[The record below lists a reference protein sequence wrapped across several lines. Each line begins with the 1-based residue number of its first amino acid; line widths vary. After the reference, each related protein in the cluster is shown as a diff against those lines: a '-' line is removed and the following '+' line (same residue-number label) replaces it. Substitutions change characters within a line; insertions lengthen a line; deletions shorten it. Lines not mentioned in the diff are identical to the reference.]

1 MGKHIHFDVIIGN
14 PPYQKNDGGGKGTSA
29 TPLYNEFVNIA
40 KKLNPS
46 FITMIIPAR
55 WYTGG
60 RGLKTF
66 REDMLND
73 TRMVEIHDFP
83 DSNDCFPDVVIK
95 GGVCYFLWAKN
106 YHGDCKVVTR
116 KKNKI
121 ISKKK
126 RPLCIS
132 GLDLFI
138 RRNECVPIVEK
149 VRYFKEPTF
158 DKLVSVNDPFGLDT
172 RLENSYKRNV
182 IKSYKTPFNG
192 CVLLYYHGWRHSGPL
207 YINKNVIRRNLNL
220 VNSKKILIPKAWGS
234 GNSNIDKLKPFVVGP
249 NSCNTETY
257 LVILGNFSDNQLS
270 NIILYTET
278 KFFHHLVLIMKTTQN
293 AMRKVYS
300 LVPIQDFTEVW
311 DDNRL
316 YEKYNLTNQEIS
328 FIEKN
333 TLRAV

>member
-1 MGKHIHFDVIIGN
+1 M
-14 PPYQKNDGGGKGTSA
+14 
-29 TPLYNEFVNIA
+29 
-40 KKLNPS
+40 
-46 FITMIIPAR
+46 
-55 WYTGG
+55 
-60 RGLKTF
+60 
-66 REDMLND
+66 
-73 TRMVEIHDFP
+73 
-83 DSNDCFPDVVIK
+83 
-95 GGVCYFLWAKN
+95 
-106 YHGDCKVVTR
+106 
-116 KKNKI
+116 
-121 ISKKK
+121 KK

-132 GLDLFI
+132 GLNFFI

-220 VNSKKILIPKAWGS
+220 VSSKKILIPKAWGS
-234 GNSNIDKLKPFVVGP
+234 GNSNTDKLKPFVVGP